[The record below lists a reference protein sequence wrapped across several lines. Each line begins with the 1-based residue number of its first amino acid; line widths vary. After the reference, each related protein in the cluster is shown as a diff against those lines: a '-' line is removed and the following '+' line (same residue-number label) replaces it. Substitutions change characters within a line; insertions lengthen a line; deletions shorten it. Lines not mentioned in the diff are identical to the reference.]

1 MSIMGMKFQLG
12 DLVQI
17 IHSGQPMEAI
27 VLDATDTSVKFH
39 WLDKEVT
46 KNWSD
51 ASWDVNLIKSYV
63 KSNWIQILTSTKG
76 D

>member
-17 IHSGQPMEAI
+17 IHGGQPMEAI
-27 VLDATDTSVKFH
+27 VLDASDDFVKFH
-39 WLDKEVT
+39 WLNEEIA
-46 KNWSD
+46 KNWGN
-51 ASWDVNLIKSYV
+51 SWHVNLITSYI
-63 KSNWIQILTSTKG
+63 KSNWIQILTNAKG